1 MSDLYRL
8 VYTSFRKRTCTEE
21 EVKNILASC
30 EKNNPER
37 QITGILLHA
46 KNRFIQ
52 YMEGSKS
59 SVQALYDLIKE
70 DPRHTS
76 VNLRSFEPIEERV
89 FPSWEMGYKD
99 LEDQELKFQ
108 TSVSDVDQKKFEALI
123 NADLDFDNDGM
134 RILQLFFKS

>member
-8 VYTSFRKRTCTEE
+8 VYTSFRKRSCTEE
-21 EVKNILASC
+21 EIEKILASC

-37 QITGILLHA
+37 QITGVLLHS

-52 YMEGSKS
+52 YIEGSES
-59 SVQALYDLIKE
+59 GVQSLYDLIKE

-76 VNLRSFEPIEERV
+76 VNLRSFEPIEQRL
-89 FPSWEMGYKD
+89 FPSWQMGYKD
-99 LEDQELKFQ
+99 LEDQQLKFQ
-108 TSVSDVDQKKFEALI
+108 TTISDVDQEKFEKLI

-134 RILQLFFKS
+134 RILQLFFRS